1 MPAKP
6 CQVKNVM
13 LTGYSIVTSRL
24 IKRKSQRFNNTT
36 DKSLNRATDPEF
48 PLTCVTGAIH
58 HRIRQRL
65 PRKAERADS
74 CTTYARGTLTERLT
88 SRPCRFRAFQEA
100 GFRQAYVR
108 KERYYPGFLMRKCAS
123 AALMI
128 LFLLGT
134 AGAACATAGISPEQ
148 IYQPS
153 IAAESVV
160 GTWELLPDDNPL
172 GEKPAQKKG
181 GAIRIIMTL
190 RKDGTCRLFDR
201 NHPAGTDGLWN
212 IENHT
217 MVIRLPSG
225 SNVGFFVY
233 GVRGDYMVTRSPIK
247 GGIDQLWARVK

>member
-1 MPAKP
+1 M
-6 CQVKNVM
+6 
-13 LTGYSIVTSRL
+13 
-24 IKRKSQRFNNTT
+24 
-36 DKSLNRATDPEF
+36 
-48 PLTCVTGAIH
+48 
-58 HRIRQRL
+58 
-65 PRKAERADS
+65 
-74 CTTYARGTLTERLT
+74 ERLT
-88 SRPCRFRAFQEA
+88 SRPSRFGNFHEA
-100 GFRQAYVR
+100 GSRQEYVR
-108 KERYYPGFLMRKCAS
+108 KERYHPGFLMRKCAS
-123 AALMI
+123 AALII
-128 LFLLGT
+128 LFLLGLV
-134 AGAACATAGISPEQ
+134 GAASAAGGISPEQ

-172 GEKPAQKKG
+172 GEKPAQKKED
-181 GAIRIIMTL
+181 AVRIIMTL

-247 GGIDQLWARVK
+247 GGIDQLWSRVK